1 MYFIITTKMLGW
13 ESMMPPGAIGYD
25 LKNWASMPIKSEPMD
40 LQYPI
45 DDKARHGSN
54 ECESNPTSP
63 QSMDSLES
71 VHQQAM
77 FYPEQMMTQ
86 GHIPAHHLHRPLGFN
101 PLTPPGYPNAI
112 IPVGIHHHQH
122 HLQHQN
128 GNTTSITPQPIIP
141 TTPYR
146 STTKTETNFSVN
158 AGLTPSHTP
167 PIDDTP
173 PKSPKYHLNNNETPE
188 KAISETM
195 SHSGDDSRSLDSGN
209 EDDDIRTPKVNSHGK
224 VKTFKCKQ
232 CDFVAVTKMSFWE
245 HTKEHIKPEKMLKC
259 PKCPFVTEYK
269 HHLEYHLR
277 NHDGSKPFQCSK
289 CNYTCVNKSMLN
301 SHLKS
306 HSNVYQYR
314 CADCNYAAKY
324 CHSLKL
330 HLRKYEHTPAI
341 VLNQDGSPNPLPIID
356 VYGTRRGPK
365 TRNTKA
371 NQESS
376 AAAAV
381 VAAQQSANG
390 VKELQ
395 LALQQQQK
403 LQQQHQQQNERQQ
416 QHQQQQQHQ
425 HQQHQQ
431 QQQLQQMQGLNIPQ
445 LIPNAFSNMF
455 PYLNLNLQMFAAQHH
470 QALARLSPNTTAAN
484 TTNQEYRNDH
494 EAMDS
499 EDSND
504 NDRHSPFE
512 TQSNTNKTTDGLDLS
527 MTGSPQTPVRC
538 RQFSEMGDEKIT
550 TSTIAEHVNPGA
562 SRSSPLTTPSV
573 SKNRRKGRAFKLEMM
588 HDIDHEDDDEE
599 TEKRLSVV
607 ANDKTAAPID
617 VPALENR
624 LNGAV
629 RQSPT
634 SSKEDE
640 KQSIP
645 ATHCFEC
652 KYCGIAFKDDVLHTI
667 HMGYHGFNDVF
678 KCNMCGVKC
687 NDPVSFFLHIARISH
702 S

>member
-1 MYFIITTKMLGW
+1 MLGW
-13 ESMMPPGAIGYD
+13 QSMMPPGTIGYD
-25 LKNWASMPIKSEPMD
+25 LKNWSSMPIKSEPMD

-45 DDKARHGSN
+45 DHKAINGSN

-71 VHQQAM
+71 VQQQAM
-77 FYPEQMMTQ
+77 LYPEQMMTQ

-101 PLTPPGYPNAI
+101 PLTPPGYPNAV
-112 IPVGIHHHQH
+112 IPVGNLLHHHQH
-122 HLQHQN
+122 HQQHQN
-128 GNTTSITPQPIIP
+128 GRSTSATPQPIIP

-146 STTKTETNFSVN
+146 PTTKTESSFSVN
-158 AGLTPSHTP
+158 GGLTPSHTP

-195 SHSGDDSRSLDSGN
+195 SNSGDDSRSLDSGN
-209 EDDDIRTPKVNSHGK
+209 DDDDIRTPKVNSHGK

-232 CDFVAVTKMSFWE
+232 CDFIAVTKMRFWD
-245 HTKEHIKPEKMLKC
+245 HTRDHIKPEKMLKC

-289 CNYTCVNKSMLN
+289 CSYTCVNKSMLN

-330 HLRKYEHTPAI
+330 HLRKYEHTPAV

-395 LALQQQQK
+395 LALHQQQQ
-403 LQQQHQQQNERQQ
+403 LQQQHQQHQNERQQ
-416 QHQQQQQHQ
+416 QQQQQQHQQHQ
-425 HQQHQQ
+425 HQQHQQQ

-445 LIPNAFSNMF
+445 LMPNAFSNMF
-455 PYLNLNLQMFAAQHH
+455 PYLNLNLQMFAAQRH
-470 QALARLSPNTTAAN
+470 QVLAQLSPNTTAPN
-484 TTNQEYRNDH
+484 TTNHSDH
-494 EAMDS
+494 QTMDS
-499 EDSND
+499 EESND
-504 NDRHSPFE
+504 ADQQSPFE
-512 TQSNTNKTTDGLDLS
+512 PRSNTTNTTDGLDLS
-527 MTGSPQTPVRC
+527 ITGSPQTPVRC
-538 RQFSEMGDEKIT
+538 RQNNDLADEKIT
-550 TSTIAEHVNPGA
+550 TSTIHPAEHAKPA
-562 SRSSPLTTPSV
+562 TSRSSPITTPSV

-588 HDIDHEDDDEE
+588 TDIDQEDDDDDEI
-599 TEKRLSVV
+599 EKRSSAVTNDTTAV
-607 ANDKTAAPID
+607 ATD
-617 VPALENR
+617 VPAIGQQAN
-624 LNGAV
+624 V
-629 RQSPT
+629 SIRQSPT

-640 KQSIP
+640 VQFTPSS
-645 ATHCFEC
+645 HCFEC

-702 S
+702 T